1 LPCSPFAAPSSSWA
15 GQSICSPDQSVAA
28 RLAICFCLGALLGT
42 LLDGIHVYGDV
53 ESYPDPLLGRW
64 AWFVPLEFGAAGVL
78 AGALIPRLEALV
90 GPPRPPRWTPAIR
103 VAELCLLVA
112 AYVSTVVLDGA
123 PAVVTLGLIVLLAG
137 RLLLRPERGDWA
149 YALTAAIAG
158 PAAEALISAAGAFDY
173 AEPDF
178 AGIPM
183 WLPALWANGGLF
195 IRRLLA
201 PVVLDASDA
210 YRSRSSTSPPSAPT

>member
-1 LPCSPFAAPSSSWA
+1 MPP
-15 GQSICSPDQSVAA
+15 VA
-28 RLAICFCLGALLGT
+28 RLATCFCLGAVLGT
-42 LLDGIHVYGDV
+42 LLDGIHVYGDA

-78 AGALIPRLEALV
+78 AGALIPGLERLV
-90 GPPRPPRWTPAIR
+90 GPPRPPHWTLTVRI
-103 VAELCLLVA
+103 AELALLVA
-112 AYVSTVVLDGA
+112 AYNSTVVLADA
-123 PAVVTLGLIVLLAG
+123 PEVVTLGLLALLAG

-149 YALTAAIAG
+149 YALIAAIAG
-158 PAAEALISAAGAFDY
+158 PVAEAVISATGAFDY
-173 AEPDF
+173 ADPDF

-201 PVVLDASDA
+201 PVVLDDPDD
-210 YRSRSSTSPPSAPT
+210 YRSRSNTSPPSAPT